1 MMKRINC
8 VIFIGLISIFGN
20 AQYAKNKQIEYIK
33 TLASDEM
40 QGRKFGTI
48 GGTKAAEY
56 IAKQMEES
64 GLKPCVGNSLLIP
77 FEYKG
82 KNGYNVCGIKEGKS
96 EEIIAFGAHY
106 DHIGTNAKGEDKI
119 FNGADDN
126 ASGTSAVMALADYY
140 KNKKT
145 NKTMMFMAFDAEEV
159 GLVGSGKLV
168 ENEGFQ
174 SYLPKIE
181 VMYNLEM
188 LGTPSAFGKGKVYI
202 TGSNRSDLMDL
213 LNKNSCSSFGVV
225 ADPYLSQ
232 NLFMRSDNVHFVN
245 KGIVS
250 HSLSTVDME
259 NQKHY
264 HQVNDEFDLID
275 MDNLSKITKG
285 LGRATN
291 KMMKKNIKPIY
302 NAK

>member
-1 MMKRINC
+1 MKKIYL
-8 VIFIGLISIFGN
+8 FLGLSLITSGVY
-20 AQYAKNKQIEYIK
+20 AQYSKNKQIEYVK
-33 TLASDEM
+33 ALSSDEM
-40 QGRKFGTI
+40 EGRKFGTE
-48 GGTKAAEY
+48 GGLKASTY
-56 IAKQMEES
+56 IANQFKENK
-64 GLKPCVGNSLLIP
+64 LKPCVGNSYLIP

-82 KNGYNVCGIKEGKS
+82 KTGYNVCGIKEGKT

-106 DHIGTNAKGEDKI
+106 DHIGINKEGEDKI

-126 ASGTSAVMALADYY
+126 ASGTSAVMALSDYFKH
-140 KNKKT
+140 KNPGKSIL
-145 NKTMMFMAFDAEEV
+145 FMAFDAEEV
-159 GLVGSGKLV
+159 GLIGSGQLI
-168 ENEGFQ
+168 ENEEFKQ
-174 SYLPKIE
+174 YLPKIE

-188 LGTPSAFGKGKVYI
+188 LGTLSAFGKGKVYM
-202 TGSNRSDLMDL
+202 TGSDRSDLMDL

-232 NLFMRSDNVHFVN
+232 NLFMRSDNVHFVK

-264 HQVNDEFDLID
+264 HQANDEFDLID
-275 MDNLSKITKG
+275 VDNLSKITKG

-291 KMMKKNIKPIY
+291 KMMKKNIK
-302 NAK
+302 AKYHE